1 MTPGVLRSGTG
12 LDGSTRFNFR
22 ETASGIVPGRNWG
35 RNWGHHGGH
44 GGGHEAAAPAIRAA
58 SGTRPGPGRMR
69 TG

>member
-22 ETASGIVPGRNWG
+22 ETESGIVPGRN
-35 RNWGHHGGH
+35 RGH
-44 GGGHEAAAPAIRAA
+44 GGGHEAAAPTIRAA
-58 SGTRPGPGRMR
+58 SGTRPGPGRVR